1 MGNFI
6 YHPIRDKKTKQNQKG
21 ILRQLKKELKQ
32 EASDKREQE
41 AKDYKFFYL

>member
-1 MGNFI
+1 MFI

-21 ILRQLKKELKQ
+21 ILKQLRKELKQ
-32 EASDKREQE
+32 QVSDKKERE